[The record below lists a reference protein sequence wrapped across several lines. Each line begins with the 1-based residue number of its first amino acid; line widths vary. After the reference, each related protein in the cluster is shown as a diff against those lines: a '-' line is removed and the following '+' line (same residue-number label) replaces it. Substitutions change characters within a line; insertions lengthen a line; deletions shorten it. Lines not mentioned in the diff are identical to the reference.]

1 MVVSEQIFLAEILLM
16 DMRFLLFVQCS
27 NRSRGWGFALRPCL
41 RNVRDMHWTGPRCP
55 CKMMVF
61 VIQNSEFLS
70 LAKSVIQNSD
80 YLIVR
85 CMCHWIHLLGR
96 WTKMNSW
103 NLLQVER
110 RRWSWTGDWFLPRYH
125 HHCLLN
131 WLDAWPM
138 PLSAHAVMQ
147 MFAQDMRTDPSS
159 IISPLQSTQSNRE
172 GLQQRG
178 VAYYCPSL
186 SESGLLCNNWWGRSA
201 TSSKLKAPHSSFSMH
216 IVYMSAL

>member
-1 MVVSEQIFLAEILLM
+1 MNVVVSEQIFLAEILLM
-16 DMRFLLFVQCS
+16 DMRFLPFVQCS

-110 RRWSWTGDWFLPRYH
+110 RRWPWTGDSFLPLPVLVELAV
-125 HHCLLN
+125 CLIDAVISIWRCLHRTC
-131 WLDAWPM
+131 WLIRVP
-138 PLSAHAVMQ
+138 
-147 MFAQDMRTDPSS
+147 
-159 IISPLQSTQSNRE
+159 
-172 GLQQRG
+172 
-178 VAYYCPSL
+178 
-186 SESGLLCNNWWGRSA
+186 
-201 TSSKLKAPHSSFSMH
+201 
-216 IVYMSAL
+216 